1 MIRVLLFGVLATK
14 TGTKEMSLEIETPVT
29 IEGLIE
35 ELRKRLPSLPEG
47 EFLFAINEEQAS
59 KESIVHDGDTVAV
72 MPPFSGG

>member
-14 TGTKEMSLEIETPVT
+14 TGTRETSLEIKTPVT
-29 IEGLIE
+29 IEGLTE

-47 EFLFAINEEQAS
+47 DFLFAINEEQAS
-59 KESIVHDGDTVAV
+59 KKSIVHDGDTVAV